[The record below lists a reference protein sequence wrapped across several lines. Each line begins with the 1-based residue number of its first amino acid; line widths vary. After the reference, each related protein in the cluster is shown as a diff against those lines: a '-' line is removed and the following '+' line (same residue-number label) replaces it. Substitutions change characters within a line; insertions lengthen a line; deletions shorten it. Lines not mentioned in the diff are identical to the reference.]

1 MEGGTIM
8 ATLTEID
15 IVDMLDSRKV
25 FDACDLN
32 GDGFIDTTEFHL
44 LLVQLDGD
52 VTSAECQLDFE
63 AADTEGDGYIGF
75 KEFVA
80 WWTN

>member
-15 IVDMLDSRKV
+15 ISESRKV
-25 FDACDLN
+25 FDACDRN
-32 GDGFIDTTEFHL
+32 GDGFIDTAEFHVL
-44 LLVQLDGD
+44 LEQLDGD
-52 VTSAECQLDFE
+52 VTSAECQLNFE

>member
-1 MEGGTIM
+1 MT
-8 ATLTEID
+8 TRTEID
-15 IVDMLDSRKV
+15 IREMLDTRKV
-25 FDACDLN
+25 FDSCDLN
-32 GDGFIDTTEFHL
+32 GDGFIDTAEFSVFL
-44 LLVQLDGD
+44 QQLDGD
-52 VTSAECQLDFE
+52 VSIAECQLNFE

>member
-1 MEGGTIM
+1 M

-15 IVDMLDSRKV
+15 MVESQKI
-25 FDACDLN
+25 FEICDVN
-32 GDGFIDTTEFHL
+32 GDGFIEPPEFHA
-44 LLVQLDGD
+44 LLVALDGD
-52 VTSAECQLDFE
+52 VTSAECQLNFE

>member
-1 MEGGTIM
+1 M
-8 ATLTEID
+8 ATLTETQ
-15 IVDMLDSRKV
+15 LSESREAFV
-25 FDACDLN
+25 YCDRD
-32 GDGFIDTTEFHL
+32 GDGFLNSAEFRAL
-44 LLVQLDGD
+44 LEQIDGD
-52 VTSAECQLDFE
+52 VSSAECQLNFE